1 MSLDP
6 GFEVIGEANGQEV
19 VDMLRNGD
27 EADRPDLILM
37 DLMMPVM
44 NGAETTRAVMSEF
57 PDQKIVILTSFLED
71 ELVVECIE
79 AGLSL
84 CTENR
89 FG

>member
-6 GFEVIGEANGQEV
+6 GFEVIGEATNGQEV

-79 AGLSL
+79 AGLSVMY
-84 CTENR
+84 
-89 FG
+89 